1 MSRTFKSRLPLD
13 IHVIDIASI
22 VLGGFQEDLVSA
34 FGNSMGWAVG
44 HLILLVTIGLL
55 VLGLRE
61 RDHIIN
67 HSGFGQKQARYGIA
81 TLSLTII
88 LYYVYTSTF
97 DFDPTASVA
106 ISVASSLSLRWMVTV
121 LG

>member
-1 MSRTFKSRLPLD
+1 M
-13 IHVIDIASI
+13 IDVASI

-34 FGNSMGWAVG
+34 FGNSMGWAFG
-44 HLILLVTIGLL
+44 HLIILVMISLL

-67 HSGFGQKQARYGIA
+67 NSGFGRNQAIDGFA
-81 TLSLTII
+81 TLSLTVL
-88 LYYVYTSTF
+88 LYYIYTSTF
-97 DFDPTASVA
+97 DFDSTASVA
-106 ISVASSLSLRWMVTV
+106 ISVGSSLSLRWMVTV

>member
-1 MSRTFKSRLPLD
+1 M
-13 IHVIDIASI
+13 IDIASM

-34 FGNSMGWAVG
+34 FGHSLGWAIG
-44 HLILLVTIGLL
+44 HLIIAVTLALL

-67 HSGFGQKQARYGIA
+67 NSGFGSKQASEGTV
-81 TLSLTII
+81 TLLLTIL
-88 LYYVYTSTF
+88 LYYIYSSAFEF
-97 DFDPTASVA
+97 DSTASVA
-106 ISVASSLSLRWMVTV
+106 ISVASSLSIRWMVTV

>member
-1 MSRTFKSRLPLD
+1 
-13 IHVIDIASI
+13 VIDIASI

-67 HSGFGQKQARYGIA
+67 HSGFGRKQARDGIA